1 VKRWALRILLFL
13 LGGAIVNVA
22 VAWAIAFWLDVNGRG
37 GPDSS
42 YETLQAQIFRCA
54 GATHVEVQVKRA
66 SSANLAKAADSLAD
80 TLGVWLPTIS
90 DSHAVIVD
98 LRGWPFLSL
107 ATWHVPPTFERFTT
121 ESASRMRWGIR
132 TGRRWSHAYLVPRA
146 LPLRPLWPGF
156 AINTVFY
163 AFILWLLFALG
174 GTPFVL
180 RRRRRIRRGLCPTC
194 AYDLRG
200 ATGEVCAE
208 CGAAVTPRS
217 RSLST

>member
-156 AINTVFY
+156 AINTLFY
-163 AFILWLLFALG
+163 AGVLWVLLAGPFAL
-174 GTPFVL
+174 
-180 RRRRRIRRGLCPTC
+180 RRMIRKRRGRCAQC
-194 AYDLRG
+194 AYPIG
-200 ATGEVCAE
+200 QSPVCTE
-208 CGAAVTPRS
+208 CGAAISKHVAKN
-217 RSLST
+217 